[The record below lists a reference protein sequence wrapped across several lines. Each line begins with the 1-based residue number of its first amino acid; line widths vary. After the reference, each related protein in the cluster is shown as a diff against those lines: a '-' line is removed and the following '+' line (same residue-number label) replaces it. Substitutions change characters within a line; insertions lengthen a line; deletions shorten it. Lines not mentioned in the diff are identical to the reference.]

1 MSEHKDG
8 PWKDEAVL
16 RELYCDEEHTTIEI
30 AERFDISGVTVVYW
44 MEKHD
49 IDRRDNQSGMPP
61 QYTDEELLD
70 WIDSFVEVF
79 GVVPTSG
86 DINAAPGP
94 SIQPYRR
101 TFGSWTEAVNQAG
114 YEPRGN
120 Q

>member
-49 IDRRDNQSGMPP
+49 IETREDQGGLW
-61 QYTDEELLD
+61 QKYTDEELLN

-79 GVVPTSG
+79 GVVPSCK
-86 DINAAPGP
+86 DMDASPGP
-94 SIQPYRR
+94 SARCYQRR
-101 TFGSWTEAVNQAG
+101 FGSWGEAVNQAG
-114 YEPRGN
+114 YEQRGN